1 MAYHNE
7 KALAVACMFHDYYLY
22 DIKDE
27 HLGPWHHGTRHA
39 SIAIRNA
46 EKVYPLNN
54 LEKEIIRSHM
64 WPLNITQIPAS
75 REAWLVCLAD
85 KVCAVEEMFPFLAT
99 KKSHL
104 SDSVNSKHPVS
115 NSAFPEFDN
124 ISSHPASMFIDG
136 CIMFLGGVDILM
148 SKGIRHKINIPRFLI
163 KRCTEGASKLM
174 RGYFFD
180 CGDKS

>member
-1 MAYHNE
+1 MYWNILNELLHKDCLQQLKKFKQHRFTTTYEHCRHVAVTSYQLAEKWHITVNE

-75 REAWLVCLAD
+75 REAWLVCL
-85 KVCAVEEMFPFLAT
+85 PI
-99 KKSHL
+99 KS
-104 SDSVNSKHPVS
+104 
-115 NSAFPEFDN
+115 AQW
-124 ISSHPASMFIDG
+124 
-136 CIMFLGGVDILM
+136 
-148 SKGIRHKINIPRFLI
+148 
-163 KRCTEGASKLM
+163 KRCSRFWQL
-174 RGYFFD
+174 
-180 CGDKS
+180 KSRTCQIAAILNILSQTQLSLSLTTLAAIRRLCSSMAA

>member
-1 MAYHNE
+1 MYCDILNELLHKDCLQQLKKFKQHRFTTTYEHCRHVAVMSYQLAEKWHITVNE

-39 SIAIRNA
+39 SLAIRNA

-104 SDSVNSKHPVS
+104 SDSGNS
-115 NSAFPEFDN
+115 
-124 ISSHPASMFIDG
+124 
-136 CIMFLGGVDILM
+136 
-148 SKGIRHKINIPRFLI
+148 
-163 KRCTEGASKLM
+163 
-174 RGYFFD
+174 
-180 CGDKS
+180 